1 MNRLF
6 WRFAALVLLA
16 ITLATGAIYITFS
29 LLFGDPLEEMAR
41 RQAAG
46 QIFLLEQYIDQA
58 GADEWLPRL
67 NKVREVSA
75 ASFELEPLAALL
87 PRLSARQRQQ
97 LLDGDIIIDAGGKGF
112 YRRVDRDGN
121 RYIGSEAE
129 LIHASHLPINIAQA
143 LGMEAI
149 RFALIA
155 LFLLLPIGWWTQ
167 RHWRGL
173 LSLSRMTDAFGQGDL
188 AARACGHLPSSIA
201 PLAERFNQMADR
213 ISELLEA
220 RRDLL
225 RSVSHELRTP
235 IARMEFSLELLRDQP
250 GTELPGVQRRLQAMD
265 EDVEELKTLVNELL
279 TLTQLD
285 HPSALPAQLL
295 ALAPLLESCTP
306 PPATA
311 RYSRTLTADL
321 GEIHGQGR
329 LLARA
334 IHNLLGNAAK
344 YAHAEFALSAFR
356 DGERIY
362 IHVDDDGPGVP
373 ASARARVFE
382 PFVRLEREQ
391 DHASNGFGLGLAICA
406 KAIQL
411 HGGSVTISDSPLGG
425 ARFSIVLESA
435 LNTTDRR
442 H

>member
-16 ITLATGAIYITFS
+16 ITLATGAIYITFA
-29 LLFGDPLEEMAR
+29 LLFGDPLEEMVR

-97 LLDGDIIIDAGGKGF
+97 LLDGAIIIDVGGKGF

-155 LFLLLPIGWWTQ
+155 IFLLLPIGWWTQ

-173 LSLSRMTDAFGQGDL
+173 LALSRMTDAFGQGDL
-188 AARACGHLPSSIA
+188 SARAGPRQPSSIA
-201 PLAERFNQMADR
+201 PLAARFNQMADR
-213 ISELLEA
+213 ISQLLEA
-220 RRDLL
+220 RRELL

-235 IARMEFSLELLRDQP
+235 IARLEFSLELLREQHGADHP
-250 GTELPGVQRRLQAMD
+250 AIPRRLNAMGS
-265 EDVEELKTLVNELL
+265 DVEELKTLVNELL

-285 HPSALPAQLL
+285 HPSALPAQPL
-295 ALAPLLESCTP
+295 ALAPLLEACSAP
-306 PPATA
+306 PGKAS
-311 RYSRTLTADL
+311 YSLHLAPQL
-321 GEIHGQGR
+321 GQIQGHAR
-329 LLARA
+329 LLTRA
-334 IHNLLGNAAK
+334 INNLLGNAAK
-344 YAHAEFALSAFR
+344 YAHSQFSLSAAR
-356 DGERIY
+356 VGERIV
-362 IHVDDDGPGVP
+362 IHVDDDGPGIPV
-373 ASARARVFE
+373 SSRERVFE
-382 PFVRLEREQ
+382 PFYRLDREQ
-391 DHASNGFGLGLAICA
+391 DHASSGFGLGLAICA

-411 HGGSVTISDSPLGG
+411 HGASISISDSPLGG
-425 ARFSIVLESA
+425 ARFTIVIHEI
-435 LNTTDRR
+435 
-442 H
+442 